1 MPVPIGQ
8 KLSGI
13 RPIQANAE
21 EENAWRQRLVGKYI
35 LKDDEQ
41 TTLGTHE
48 VKASEWRSLSLLYVY
63 IYIYM
68 ISKNIVLCS
77 LCAKGICLNHG
88 AYSRL
93 TVS

>member
-48 VKASEWRSLSLLYVY
+48 FVRERDLPQPRRILPPNSVMTMDYRPERLNVHLDHSRKVRSVNY
-63 IYIYM
+63 
-68 ISKNIVLCS
+68 
-77 LCAKGICLNHG
+77 G
-88 AYSRL
+88 
-93 TVS
+93 